1 MVGPAL
7 FKDLTFVDSMMMVKL
22 LDFSN
27 KVTEAYEHFD
37 LRQVYDLT
45 QRFLV
50 SEVTDFYLDFT
61 KFRRRRLA

>member
-27 KVTEAYEHFD
+27 KATEAYNHFD

-45 QRFLV
+45 
-50 SEVTDFYLDFT
+50 
-61 KFRRRRLA
+61 